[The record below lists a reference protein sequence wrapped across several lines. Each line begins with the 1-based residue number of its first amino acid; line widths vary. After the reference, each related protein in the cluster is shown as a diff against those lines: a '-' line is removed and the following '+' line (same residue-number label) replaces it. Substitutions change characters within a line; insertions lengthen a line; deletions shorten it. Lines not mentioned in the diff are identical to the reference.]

1 MGQDRSDTSKKQSCS
16 ASALLN
22 NMPAMVFAK
31 DAESGRYSSCNQSFA
46 AYAHKSSPEG
56 VVGLTDHEIFDRAT
70 ADHFVADDKKA
81 LTLDE
86 PYVFIEDVPDAKGN
100 PRHFQT
106 TKLKYIGED
115 GRLYVLGLCVD
126 VTAIAKA
133 MESEIRH
140 LEQQRRHTLEER
152 LLEEEKHRD
161 QQEKMITALSYTT

>member
-56 VVGLTDHEIFDRAT
+56 VVGLTDHEIFDRTT

-86 PYVFIEDVPDAKGN
+86 PYVFIEDVPDAKA
-100 PRHFQT
+100 RMHAT
-106 TKLKYIGED
+106 RK
-115 GRLYVLGLCVD
+115 
-126 VTAIAKA
+126 
-133 MESEIRH
+133 
-140 LEQQRRHTLEER
+140 
-152 LLEEEKHRD
+152 
-161 QQEKMITALSYTT
+161 ITAGSMLYRKFEAPIITFCT